1 MTDPISRRTW
11 ASLSLYESP
20 ELVRRFAVESAELS
34 SAIHEEGGAGIAEG
48 KQEAAEAVSIDTVS
62 REIAAYFAQGRE
74 YFRSAAGA
82 SELVRPLILYY
93 GVVALA
99 RGAVRFLEPLGPGP
113 APSHGL
119 SARGWGDLTETP
131 ETVPDLPVAATRTG
145 TFSELARLTGAAEG
159 VRIPYISIPKVI
171 TARSPG
177 VAPAAGSRL
186 TLREV
191 LGQIPD
197 VAELFERTFGE
208 HSRRLRCEVQATGDL
223 EPGTRA
229 VGEQV
234 PPDQDVRHFA
244 WLGVLPSPGSPVGT
258 PDAGW
263 VQERVA
269 CGRLVDRGANALL
282 HFARDPANEIAGA
295 NLFELYYD
303 AGSSDRP
310 RRELPVATAGAG
322 GEYLK
327 LRTEG
332 GVVLSSLLALHLAAY
347 AASSLVRYHPGYW
360 AMLTGRTAGD
370 SVGPVLSA
378 AISAVEERYPAL
390 ILEVIGG

>member
-1 MTDPISRRTW
+1 MNRDAW

-20 ELVRRFAVESAELS
+20 ELVRRFVVERTDHFSA
-34 SAIHEEGGAGIAEG
+34 AREEGSEGVAEG
-48 KQEAAEAVSIDTVS
+48 ERETDEAALPNATSH
-62 REIAAYFAQGRE
+62 EIAAYFAQGRE
-74 YFRSAAGA
+74 YFKSAAGA

-113 APSHGL
+113 APAHGL
-119 SARGWGDLTETP
+119 SARDWGDLTETP
-131 ETVPDLPVAATRTG
+131 ETAPDLPVAVTKTG

-159 VRIPYISIPKVI
+159 VRIPYVSIPKVI
-171 TARSPG
+171 TVRSPG

-186 TLREV
+186 SLREV

-234 PPDQDVRHFA
+234 PSHQDVRRFA
-244 WLGVLPSPGSPVGT
+244 WLGVLPSTGSPVGT

-295 NLFELYYD
+295 HLFELYYD
-303 AGSSDRP
+303 AGSSDEP
-310 RRELPVATAGAG
+310 RTEVPVATSDAGE
-322 GEYLK
+322 EYLK

-332 GVVLSSLLALHLAAY
+332 GVVLSNLLALHLAAY

-360 AMLTGRTAGD
+360 AMLTGRTTGD
-370 SVGPVLSA
+370 FVGPVLSA

-390 ILEVIGG
+390 ILEAIGG